1 MVGAGIVS
9 NWYGEIKGWRW
20 TYENAL
26 SEIRQQ
32 NNSITLFG
40 KEAINIEDVNTVNL
54 FTKVLQDLIKN
65 LRMNSV
71 HLLEI
76 KSLIFAGEK
85 AST

>member
-1 MVGAGIVS
+1 M
-9 NWYGEIKGWRW
+9 
-20 TYENAL
+20 
-26 SEIRQQ
+26 EIRQQ
-32 NNSITLFG
+32 NNLITLFG

-76 KSLIFAGEK
+76 KSLIFAGGK